1 MPQALGPFINQHHF
15 CLRYLGSL
23 QDTEDQMRVLQHRS
37 FKLGTLGSLTKL
49 PLPLYNLNIWDIII
63 FKNIPIKLSLI
74 ILVTIQIA
82 SIRAEIGRGFM
93 APMNL
98 WVTSAPR
105 RKSLQLPVCPAMN
118 SVTKWIQIFHGGR
131 RQKEPSFQ
139 VIGCLDFDLSVHNLC
154 SRWMARHP

>member
-37 FKLGTLGSLTKL
+37 FKLWTLGSLTKL

-98 WVTSAPR
+98 
-105 RKSLQLPVCPAMN
+105 
-118 SVTKWIQIFHGGR
+118 
-131 RQKEPSFQ
+131 
-139 VIGCLDFDLSVHNLC
+139 
-154 SRWMARHP
+154 